1 MSKNRKIS
9 EGGNQEI
16 EQCIEGSI
24 KSDGDMQGRPP
35 ATSNLPQKN
44 FLVARLQ
51 MNQRE
56 RIEKKLMHLLKG
68 VTKIQSKGF
77 FFFFKEDGNGP
88 NILKLLFKVHNT
100 ALYGV
105 QYTFSLV
112 HSPPDLFS
120 RFAQVSLM
128 PIIKPLWACCVGS
141 RINGCLGSQVE
152 ASLWPPAWSILG
164 RLVWSMKQAV
174 RAAAALSGA
183 PSQIWF
189 LLL

>member
-1 MSKNRKIS
+1 MNFLGILRSRCLDKRQNSDLFFNKKAIVKQSSTVRKRKKRKKYMSKNRKIS

-77 FFFFKEDGNGP
+77 FFS
-88 NILKLLFKVHNT
+88 LKKMEMDQIFLNCFLKYIIQLCMECNT
-100 ALYGV
+100 L
-105 QYTFSLV
+105 SLWFTL
-112 HSPPDLFS
+112 PQTYFPDLP
-120 RFAQVSLM
+120 R
-128 PIIKPLWACCVGS
+128 
-141 RINGCLGSQVE
+141 CL
-152 ASLWPPAWSILG
+152 
-164 RLVWSMKQAV
+164 
-174 RAAAALSGA
+174 
-183 PSQIWF
+183 
-189 LLL
+189 